1 MIFKM
6 RNFKTFFL
14 TAAVI
19 AFMNANAFSEDV
31 LTKEIN
37 KAKASIANTAVA
49 TKYILTSPKK
59 AKKLITDSIAKID
72 SDCCEE
78 NFIYKKDLEEIKSN
92 LESCIDKKCQNFMIP
107 LYTKKKLPQKL
118 VALRQVKLIDDLLNK
133 NERQKYENLLT
144 KLEADLTKNKN
155 NQKNTKN
162 DLLQKKEENEKLK
175 KIVDRMLASYQT
187 QITNLKKENE
197 ILENN
202 FNIVYEAHSKYEQK
216 KLSKKIK

>member
-1 MIFKM
+1 MK
-6 RNFKTFFL
+6 NFKTFFL
-14 TAAVI
+14 TAAVL
-19 AFMNANAFSEDV
+19 AFMNSNAFSEDV

-49 TKYILTSPKK
+49 TKYILTSPNK
-59 AKKLITDSIAKID
+59 AKQLITDSIAKID

-78 NFIYKKDLEEIKSN
+78 NFIYKKNLEEIKNN

-144 KLEADLTKNKN
+144 KLEVDLTKNKN